1 MPSVATDAE
10 LVRRYLAGDQRALG
24 DIYER
29 YGDRVYDMCFAMLR
43 SADDAADAY
52 QDTFLTAANKLG
64 QLRDTERLRSW
75 LYSVARN
82 QCRARLRARKRS
94 TPVDDAGVDVATDVD
109 MTADLGRDEL
119 RALMTE
125 ASAGLNE
132 REREILELHMRH
144 ELEGEELADVLG
156 VSVQN
161 AYKLVQRVRDRVE
174 RSLGSLLIARHGRRD
189 CAELDDLLASWDG
202 EFDPLWRKRISRHI
216 DDCSTCTRR
225 RAGLMDP
232 GGLAG
237 AFPLQPVPDAAKTAL
252 QAALLDAARPRHE
265 IRRWRRNGFPAATR
279 RVPKL
284 LLGVVATG
292 TLFVGGLAGG
302 LAVAELVDQP
312 SSQLETVAPA
322 TTSTL
327 PPATTSTTAA
337 PVTTTLPPASTTT
350 TTVASATTTL
360 PPAATTTSSTT
371 TIPTVAPATTSPPT
385 STVAPSSTT
394 TTTTTAAPT
403 TTTTTA
409 VPTYP
414 TTPTTTTTT
423 TTAPALPNDTEAPQI
438 RSVSQTPSGKSN
450 PVYEKGCSGS
460 NVIEVTVDAVDNVAV
475 DSVVVTFTDVGS
487 GTIPTGTLNL
497 SPNATGLWTR
507 AFSVPYGTLPAGADT
522 VLEFSAV
529 AYDAAG
535 NMSTRKEATAGTY
548 VFSCR

>member
-109 MTADLGRDEL
+109 MTAGLGRDEL
-119 RALMTE
+119 RTLMTE

-252 QAALLDAARPRHE
+252 QAALTPPGLPT
-265 IRRWRRNGFPAATR
+265 IRRA
-279 RVPKL
+279 PKASRCTSSDPETASPRL
-284 LLGVVATG
+284 R
-292 TLFVGGLAGG
+292 TLVGADLSAGWPH
-302 LAVAELVDQP
+302 ELIDRTTQP
-312 SSQLETVAPA
+312 ETVAPMG
-322 TTSTL
+322 T
-327 PPATTSTTAA
+327 TTSTT
-337 PVTTTLPPASTTT
+337 STP
-350 TTVASATTTL
+350 ATTT
-360 PPAATTTSSTT
+360 P
-371 TIPTVAPATTSPPT
+371 
-385 STVAPSSTT
+385 PSSTT
-394 TTTTTAAPT
+394 TTTPVDGPRHHHNRRADNHHDNDHTPTTTAAPT
-403 TTTTTA
+403 TTTTT
-409 VPTYP
+409 PPP
-414 TTPTTTTTT
+414 TTTAAPTTTTTT
-423 TTAPALPNDTEAPQI
+423 TTTTTVRSIRGTDDQLDRPDTDRKEHSGVRTEVRWDRGRRGHGRCVRQCRRPLV
-438 RSVSQTPSGKSN
+438 SHDVVSQSGATGTN
-450 PVYEKGCSGS
+450 ELLTDGTGVWTGS
-460 NVIEVTVDAVDNVAV
+460 FV
-475 DSVVVTFTDVGS
+475 FPR
-487 GTIPTGTLNL
+487 GTIPPGSDTILEFT
-497 SPNATGLWTR
+497 AR
-507 AFSVPYGTLPAGADT
+507 AF
-522 VLEFSAV
+522 
-529 AYDAAG
+529 DAAG
-535 NMSTRKEATAGTY
+535 NESAVATARPNTY
-548 VFSCR
+548 LFSCD